1 MNISKVDTGEL
12 TAMLKVEIAESDYS
26 QNLNNEL
33 KKLARDAAIPGFR
46 PGKVPVGM
54 IKKRFGTSVLV
65 DVINKLLSTEL
76 NNYLKDSELR
86 MFGEPIP
93 STQQTPVDFESQKDF
108 EFLFDIGLLP
118 EVNIELPA
126 EQAFDYFKIM
136 PTEEQI
142 NQFVAEKQKELGTW
156 EEVDQIEKGDRL
168 GMDIYETDSEG
179 KAVKDGKSKYITVHT
194 MQITDDETLEKLLGL
209 KVDEEIVAD
218 PVKLVGSLETALAET
233 EFDEE
238 TLMANPDGCLVKII
252 LIERKAPAEANL
264 DFYLKIFPDKEF
276 TEIEQVRAE
285 IADMMQRYYSGEA
298 DRYLVMQAREY
309 LMDNEHITL
318 PDEFIKRFLVFNS
331 EGKLNAEAVEAE
343 YEMFR
348 KQFINDIIDQKLT
361 EKFPELEVTGDEL
374 KQEMEARL
382 LSYLNQSPGGEND
395 QMAQFAKT
403 YAENWLKDEK
413 NKEEVM
419 RQRKELFDAKLSK
432 ALKSNLTLVEK
443 EINTDEFNTL
453 LREKY
458 GAPEAQKEDQGAG
471 DAQETENPDE
481 TAENDSG
488 EKDEQ

>member
-26 QNLNNEL
+26 LNYNNEL

-54 IKKRFGTSVLV
+54 IKKRYGTSVLV
-65 DVINKLLSTEL
+65 DAINKLLSTEL

-126 EQAFDYFKIM
+126 EQAFDYYKIM

-142 NQFVAEKQKELGTW
+142 DRFVTEKQNELGTW
-156 EEVDQIEKGDRL
+156 EKVDQIDKGDMM

-179 KAVKDGKSKYITVHT
+179 KAIKDGKSKYVTLKTTEIA
-194 MQITDDETLEKLLGL
+194 DDETLEQLLGL
-209 KVDEEIVAD
+209 KVDDEVIAD
-218 PVKLVGSLETALAET
+218 PVKLFGTLERALNET

-238 TLMANPDGCLVKII
+238 MITANPDGCLVKII
-252 LIERKAPAEANL
+252 LIERMVPAEANL
-264 DFYLKIFPDKEF
+264 DFYLTIFPDKEF
-276 TEIEQVRAE
+276 TEIEQVRSE
-285 IADMMQRYYSGEA
+285 IAEMMQRYYSGEA
-298 DRYLVMQAREY
+298 DRFLVMETWKY
-309 LMDNEHITL
+309 IIDKEKISL
-318 PDEFIKRFLVFNS
+318 PDEFIKRFLIFNS
-331 EGKLNAEAVEAE
+331 EGKLTAEMVETE

-348 KQFINDIIDQKLT
+348 KQYINDILEQKLVSQ
-361 EKFPELEVTGDEL
+361 FPELEVTDDEL
-374 KQEMEARL
+374 KLEMEKRL

-395 QMAQFAKT
+395 EMSQFAKT

-419 RQRKELFDAKLSK
+419 RQRKELFDFKLSVL
-432 ALKSNLTLVEK
+432 LKSKLTLVEK
-443 EINTDEFNTL
+443 ETNTEDFNNL
-453 LREKY
+453 LREKF
-458 GAPEAQKEDQGAG
+458 GAPQGQSEDMVAHDPQ
-471 DAQETENPDE
+471 DAENPDE
-481 TAENDSG
+481 TPENGDSK
-488 EKDEQ
+488 KDEQ

>member
-1 MNISKVDTGEL
+1 
-12 TAMLKVEIAESDYS
+12 
-26 QNLNNEL
+26 
-33 KKLARDAAIPGFR
+33 
-46 PGKVPVGM
+46 VGM

-65 DVINKLLSTEL
+65 DVINQLLSTGL
-76 NNYLKDSELR
+76 NNYLKDSDLR

-156 EEVDQIEKGDRL
+156 KEVDQIEKGDKL

-179 KAVKDGKSKYITVHT
+179 KAVKDGKSKYVTLNT
-194 MQITDDETLEKLLGL
+194 TQITDDETLEKLLGL
-209 KVDEEIVAD
+209 KADDEVMVDPAR
-218 PVKLVGSLETALAET
+218 LFGSLEAALGET
-233 EFDEE
+233 EFEEE
-238 TLMANPDGCLVKII
+238 TITANPDGCLVKMI
-252 LIERKAPAEANL
+252 LIERMAPAEANL
-264 DFYLKIFPDKEF
+264 DFYLEIFPDKGF
-276 TEIEQVRAE
+276 TEIEQVRTE
-285 IADMMQRYYSGEA
+285 IAEMMQRYYSGEA

-348 KQFINDIIDQKLT
+348 KQFINDIIDQKLV
-361 EKFPELEVTGDEL
+361 EKYPELEVTGDEL
-374 KQEMEARL
+374 MQEMENRL

-419 RQRKELFDAKLSK
+419 RQRKELFEAKLSTV
-432 ALKSNLTLVEK
+432 LKSNLTLVEK

-458 GAPEAQKEDQGAG
+458 GAPEAQNEDQDAG